1 MSRKKRFKHAVKK
14 EAKLEKLALAS
25 LATVTVGMVG
35 TTLVH
40 ADDAVPAPSAELVGA
55 PKASAAEV
63 PAENPT
69 SPVSVDSKTPAS
81 EPADAAA
88 STTPSS
94 QTNHPVEPVTEPSQS
109 VAPEKNVEVLSD
121 ESQPK
126 ITQIKPEVTLTNKGI
141 VENALQFSV
150 YYWSYAKGTQEDE
163 YKDLI
168 ATETL
173 TILPGQTLTITPRK
187 FEGYTALDGAKTVSY
202 EEIKAGRR
210 YYSSGHY
217 HYSVDFKYHQ
227 DSTVQPEVQDDLEV
241 TVYYQFNH
249 QNLANPTK
257 HMIKKGK
264 EFEIVAPPIKGYV
277 FRGDYNNQIWRGS
290 FDQEKIRDV
299 VLNYQLDIDSSRFI
313 STKTTNTIPP
323 VGYPAKA
330 EQVVFATPT
339 VTKLPEKDSPIH
351 LNVTYKATGTEF
363 YESRDYVLY
372 PGQSLT
378 LVPESFAGYIPI
390 SQSVT
395 YTYDDLKKSN
405 KTYEYVN
412 FEYTPDK
419 SYQKPAY
426 DANKPLEVK
435 IFFKHNGVDI
445 AEPVTYTITSD
456 KNLVLTAPLIEGYKV
471 ISGVGRWWAGSGT
484 RHLSHPQVWEK
495 GLREYTFE
503 YNRVDGGDSAVT
515 EDPITIYH
523 RIFDTVTGQQVD
535 SSLVRKP
542 SELLYKGSLY
552 LNYNILRNQGYKF
565 TSAKIDGKQISG
577 DSISYEELLKYGK
590 QVIVDHYITHDED
603 YYSLQFEDEVGNIL
617 YRQINKITPNQVA
630 TVKKAEVAGY
640 KIVDAYHTAS
650 SLPDNQELKKEKI
663 TSYPSNYTYND
674 LASKF
679 PILPPGALSPL
690 DYNRIVFV
698 LKKQDKETPVTP
710 SKPVDDNPSKPVD
723 DNPSK
728 PVNPETPAQSTKTLT
743 NSDKNVSVTL
753 TGADVAA
760 VDKIVADKV
769 SDKGVLAKLP
779 VEMPAKDVELYDVKT
794 QKTDGSFVQITGE
807 ATVTLPVDASRKVVK
822 VIYFLPET
830 GAVEELPFELSADGK
845 SVRFKVTHFSNYG
858 VVYQAKSLEQPVT
871 PSKPVEQAK
880 TTKPVEQD
888 KPSTKTTDIQ
898 VKSTTIDNKV
908 DTTKLDGRKV
918 QNIVSETSLVSKTS
932 KSDSKEESKNEQRY
946 LPNTGS
952 YSRVERQMAL
962 GGYGIFGLSLGL
974 LGFVVRRKRKR

>member
-1 MSRKKRFKHAVKK
+1 MSRKKRFKHAAKK
-14 EAKLEKLALAS
+14 EAKLEKLALAGI
-25 LATVTVGMVG
+25 ATVTVGMVG

-40 ADDAVPAPSAELVGA
+40 ADDAVPAPSAGLVDG
-55 PKASAAEV
+55 PKADAAEL
-63 PAENPT
+63 PAENPA
-69 SPVSVDSKTPAS
+69 SPVSADSERPAS
-81 EPADAAA
+81 EPADAASPA
-88 STTPSS
+88 TPSS
-94 QTNHPVEPVTEPSQS
+94 ETNQPMEPVSEPSQPATS
-109 VAPEKNVEVLSD
+109 EKSGEVSSD

-126 ITQIKPEVTLTNKGI
+126 VTQIKPEITLTNKEI

-150 YYWSYAKGTQEDE
+150 YYWSYAKGTEEDE

-168 ATETL
+168 TTETL

-202 EEIKAGRR
+202 EEIKAGRH

-227 DSTVQPEVQDDLEV
+227 NSAVQPEVQDDLEV

-405 KTYEYVN
+405 TTHKAVD

-435 IFFKHNGVDI
+435 ILFKHNGVDI
-445 AEPVTYTITSD
+445 AEPVTYTITAD

-471 ISGVGRWWAGSGT
+471 VSSADSSWAASFYEYGT
-484 RHLSHPQVWEK
+484 RHLSHPQVWDK
-495 GLREYTFE
+495 ALREYTFE
-503 YNRVDGGDSAVT
+503 YNRVDGGDSAAT

-552 LNYNILRNQGYKF
+552 LNRNILRNRGYKF

-603 YYSLQFEDEVGNIL
+603 HYSLQFEDEVGNIL

-663 TSYPSNYTYND
+663 TSYLSNYTYND
-674 LASKF
+674 LATKF
-679 PILPPGALSPL
+679 PILPPGAFSPL

-710 SKPVDDNPSKPVD
+710 SKPVDDNPSKPV
-723 DNPSK
+723 
-728 PVNPETPAQSTKTLT
+728 NPETPAQSTETLT

-769 SDKGVLAKLP
+769 SDKDVLAKLP
-779 VEMPAKDVELYDVKT
+779 AEMPAKDVELYDVKT
-794 QKTDGSFVQITGE
+794 QKADGSFVQITGE

-858 VVYQAKSLEQPVT
+858 VVYQAKSSEQPVT
-871 PSKPVEQAK
+871 PANPEQPVTPPKPTDSTQPTKPSDKPV
-880 TTKPVEQD
+880 
-888 KPSTKTTDIQ
+888 
-898 VKSTTIDNKV
+898 TTIDNKL
-908 DTTKLDGRKV
+908 T
-918 QNIVSETSLVSKTS
+918 ISPIETADNKATIKPVVNSVRAHRNVPVGQA
-932 KSDSKEESKNEQRY
+932 KN
-946 LPNTGS
+946 LPETGEKNVAVLTLAGVAAAIS
-952 YSRVERQMAL
+952 GFV
-962 GGYGIFGLSLGL
+962 GL
-974 LGFVVRRKRKR
+974 LKKRKN

>member
-40 ADDAVPAPSAELVGA
+40 ADDAVPAPSAELVDG
-55 PKASAAEV
+55 PKADAAEV
-63 PAENPT
+63 PAENPA
-69 SPVSVDSKTPAS
+69 SPVSADSETPAS
-81 EPADAAA
+81 EPADAASPA
-88 STTPSS
+88 TPSS
-94 QTNHPVEPVTEPSQS
+94 ETNQPMEPVSEPSQP
-109 VAPEKNVEVLSD
+109 ATPEKIGEVSSV

-126 ITQIKPEVTLTNKGI
+126 VTQIKPEITFTNKEI
-141 VENALQFSV
+141 VENAISIKVHSIVV
-150 YYWSYAKGTQEDE
+150 YGDGPSFNIGDGEE
-163 YKDLI
+163 
-168 ATETL
+168 EFV
-173 TILPGQTLTITPRK
+173 ILPGQTKTISPKTY
-187 FEGYTALDGAKTVSY
+187 EGYTALDGIRTISYDEAKAGLQRLYAGEAYPIEFRYRRDNTAQPT
-202 EEIKAGRR
+202 EEIEEEAESK
-210 YYSSGHY
+210 
-217 HYSVDFKYHQ
+217 
-227 DSTVQPEVQDDLEV
+227 L
-241 TVYYQFNH
+241 TVYYRFNH
-249 QNLANPTK
+249 QDLAYPTT
-257 HMIKKGK
+257 HTIK
-264 EFEIVAPPIKGYV
+264 
-277 FRGDYNNQIWRGS
+277 RGTRV
-290 FDQEKIRDV
+290 DV
-299 VLNYQLDIDSSRFI
+299 VVPKIEGYIFKGGDSEKDKSVISVLVSKNSQKIILNYELDIDSSRFI
-313 STKTTNTIPP
+313 STKTTNAIPP

-330 EQVVFATPT
+330 KQVVFATPT
-339 VTKLPEKDSPIH
+339 VTKLPEKGSPILLH
-351 LNVTYKATGTEF
+351 VIYRTTGMEF
-363 YESRDYVLY
+363 YKSRDYALY
-372 PGQSLT
+372 PGESIT

-395 YTYDDLKKSN
+395 YTYDDLKKLN
-405 KTYEYVN
+405 KTHEVVD

-435 IFFKHNGVDI
+435 IFFKHAGVDI

-471 ISGVGRWWAGSGT
+471 ISSAASSWAASFYEYGT
-484 RHLSHPQVWEK
+484 RHLSHPQVWDK
-495 GLREYTFE
+495 ALREYTFE
-503 YNRVDGGDSAVT
+503 YNRVDGSDSAST
-515 EDPITIYH
+515 EAPITIYH

-552 LNYNILRNQGYKF
+552 LNRNILRNRGYKF

-603 YYSLQFEDEVGNIL
+603 HYSLQFEDEVGNIL

-674 LASKF
+674 LATRS
-679 PILPPGALSPL
+679 PILPPGTSSPF

-710 SKPVDDNPSKPVD
+710 SKPVDDK
-723 DNPSK
+723 PSK
-728 PVNPETPAQSTKTLT
+728 PVNPETPAQSTETLT
-743 NSDKNVSVTL
+743 NSDKSVSVTL

-769 SDKGVLAKLP
+769 SDKDVLAKLP
-779 VEMPAKDVELYDVKT
+779 AEMPAKDVELYDVKT
-794 QKTDGSFVQITGE
+794 QKADGSFVQITGE

-858 VVYQAKSLEQPVT
+858 VVYQAKSSEQPVT
-871 PSKPVEQAK
+871 PANPEQPVTPPKPTDSTQP
-880 TTKPVEQD
+880 TKPSD
-888 KPSTKTTDIQ
+888 KPITTLDNKPTTSPIETTDNKATIKPI
-898 VKSTTIDNKV
+898 VNSVRAHRNAPVSPAKS
-908 DTTKLDGRKV
+908 LP
-918 QNIVSETSLVSKTS
+918 ETG
-932 KSDSKEESKNEQRY
+932 EKNVAV
-946 LPNTGS
+946 LTLAGVAAAIS
-952 YSRVERQMAL
+952 GFV
-962 GGYGIFGLSLGL
+962 GL
-974 LGFVVRRKRKR
+974 LKKRKN

>member
-40 ADDAVPAPSAELVGA
+40 ADDVVPAPSAELVGA
-55 PKASAAEV
+55 PKAGATEV

-69 SPVSVDSKTPAS
+69 SPVSADSKTPAS

-94 QTNHPVEPVTEPSQS
+94 QTNQPVEPVTEPSQP
-109 VAPEKNVEVLSD
+109 ATPEKSGEVSSD

-126 ITQIKPEVTLTNKGI
+126 VTQIKPEITLTNKEI
-141 VENALQFSV
+141 IENALQFSV

-202 EEIKAGRR
+202 EEIKAGRH

-227 DSTVQPEVQDDLEV
+227 DSAVQPEVQDDLEV

-435 IFFKHNGVDI
+435 IFFKHKGVDI

-471 ISGVGRWWAGSGT
+471 ISGVGRWWGASGT
-484 RHLSHPQVWEK
+484 RNLSHPQVWEK

-503 YNRVDGGDSAVT
+503 YNRVDDGDSAST

-552 LNYNILRNQGYKF
+552 LNYNMLRNQGYKF
-565 TSAKIDGKQISG
+565 TSAKIAGKQISG

-674 LASKF
+674 LATKF
-679 PILPPGALSPL
+679 PILPPGAFSPL

-710 SKPVDDNPSKPVD
+710 SKPVDDK
-723 DNPSK
+723 PSK
-728 PVNPETPAQSTKTLT
+728 PVNPETPAQSTETLT
-743 NSDKNVSVTL
+743 NLDKNVSVTL

-769 SDKGVLAKLP
+769 SDKDVLAKLP
-779 VEMPAKDVELYDVKT
+779 AEMPAKDVELYDVKT
-794 QKTDGSFVQITGE
+794 QKADGSFVQITGE
-807 ATVTLPVDASRKVVK
+807 AVVTLPVDASRKVVK

-858 VVYQAKSLEQPVT
+858 VVYQAKSSEHPVT

-888 KPSTKTTDIQ
+888 KLSTKTTDIQ

-918 QNIVSETSLVSKTS
+918 QNIVSEDFSVSKTS

-974 LGFVVRRKRKR
+974 LGFVVRRKRKH

>member
-14 EAKLEKLALAS
+14 EAKLEKLALAGI
-25 LATVTVGMVG
+25 ATVTVGMVG

-40 ADDAVPAPSAELVGA
+40 ADDAVPAPSAGLVDG
-55 PKASAAEV
+55 PKADAAEL
-63 PAENPT
+63 PAENPA
-69 SPVSVDSKTPAS
+69 SPVSADSERPAS
-81 EPADAAA
+81 EPADAASPA
-88 STTPSS
+88 TPSS
-94 QTNHPVEPVTEPSQS
+94 ETNQPMEPVSEPSQPATS
-109 VAPEKNVEVLSD
+109 EKSGEVSSD

-126 ITQIKPEVTLTNKGI
+126 VTQIKPEITLTNKEI

-150 YYWSYAKGTQEDE
+150 YYWSYAKGTEEDE

-168 ATETL
+168 TTETL

-202 EEIKAGRR
+202 EEIKAGRH

-227 DSTVQPEVQDDLEV
+227 NSAVQPEVQDDLEV

-405 KTYEYVN
+405 TTHKAVD

-435 IFFKHNGVDI
+435 ILFKHNGVDI
-445 AEPVTYTITSD
+445 AEPVTYTITAD

-471 ISGVGRWWAGSGT
+471 VSSADSSWAASFYEYGT
-484 RHLSHPQVWEK
+484 RHLSHPQVWDK
-495 GLREYTFE
+495 ALREYTFE
-503 YNRVDGGDSAVT
+503 YNRVDGGDSAAT

-552 LNYNILRNQGYKF
+552 LNRNILRNRGYKF

-603 YYSLQFEDEVGNIL
+603 HYSLQFEDEVGNIL

-663 TSYPSNYTYND
+663 TSYLSNYTYND
-674 LASKF
+674 LATKF
-679 PILPPGALSPL
+679 PILPPGAFSPL

-710 SKPVDDNPSKPVD
+710 SKPVDDNPSKPV
-723 DNPSK
+723 
-728 PVNPETPAQSTKTLT
+728 NPETPAQSTETLT

-769 SDKGVLAKLP
+769 SDKDVLAKLP
-779 VEMPAKDVELYDVKT
+779 AEMPAKDVELYDVKT
-794 QKTDGSFVQITGE
+794 QKADGSFVQITGE

-858 VVYQAKSLEQPVT
+858 VVYQAKSSEQPVT
-871 PSKPVEQAK
+871 PANPEQPVTPPKPTDSTQPTKPSDKPV
-880 TTKPVEQD
+880 
-888 KPSTKTTDIQ
+888 
-898 VKSTTIDNKV
+898 TTIDNKL
-908 DTTKLDGRKV
+908 T
-918 QNIVSETSLVSKTS
+918 ISPIETADNKATIKPVVNSVRAHRNVPVGQA
-932 KSDSKEESKNEQRY
+932 KN
-946 LPNTGS
+946 LPETGEKNVAVLTLAGVAAAIS
-952 YSRVERQMAL
+952 
-962 GGYGIFGLSLGL
+962 GFIGL
-974 LGFVVRRKRKR
+974 LKKRKN